1 MIWAGIEA
9 VGEPVRRPPEKI
21 SVVVTTYNSP
31 VYLQMALRSLAH
43 QRLSPG
49 ISYEVIVADDGS
61 GRETRAVIDGMRDE
75 MLVPLLH
82 AWQPD
87 AGFRVAQARNMAL
100 LQATGDYL
108 VFIDG
113 DCLVLPDFIATHAR
127 LAERGWFVAGTRCFI
142 KKKQT
147 AVMLAEPTGWSR
159 PKRWAWLFRALCARA
174 NRPLQLLP
182 LPGNLFRYG
191 RPDCWRKVQT
201 CNLGAWRDDVIRID
215 GFDAAYQG
223 HGLEDSD
230 FAVRLL
236 RAGVR
241 RKSGRFAAVVLH
253 LWHARPGATSSP
265 NLQRFAALLASNRF
279 QPAIGLSQMIEA
291 KSTAA

>member
-1 MIWAGIEA
+1 MIRAGNGA
-9 VGEPVRRPPEKI
+9 VGEPVQRPPAKI

-31 VYLQMALRSLAH
+31 VFLEMVLRSLAH
-43 QRLSPG
+43 QRLSSG
-49 ISYEVIVADDGS
+49 TTYEVIVADDGS
-61 GRETRAVIDGMRDE
+61 GRETGAVIHRMRDE
-75 MLVPLLH
+75 MPVPLLH

-100 LQATGDYL
+100 LQATGEYL

-113 DCLVLPDFIATHAR
+113 DCLVLPDFIAAHAR

-142 KKKQT
+142 KKRQT
-147 AVMLAEPTGWSR
+147 AAMLAKPANWSR
-159 PKRWAWLFRALCARA
+159 PRRLSWFFRALCTAA
-174 NRPLQLLP
+174 NRPFQLLS
-182 LPGNLFRYG
+182 LPGNWHRYG
-191 RPDCWRKVQT
+191 RPDCWQKVQT
-201 CNLGAWRDDVIRID
+201 CNLGVWRNDIDQID
-215 GFDAAYQG
+215 GFDSAYQG

-253 LWHARPGATSSP
+253 LWHPRQGATASP
-265 NLQRFAALLASNRF
+265 NLQRFSALLASDRIK
-279 QPAIGLSQMIEA
+279 PASGLTHLVTA
-291 KSTAA
+291 KTTAA